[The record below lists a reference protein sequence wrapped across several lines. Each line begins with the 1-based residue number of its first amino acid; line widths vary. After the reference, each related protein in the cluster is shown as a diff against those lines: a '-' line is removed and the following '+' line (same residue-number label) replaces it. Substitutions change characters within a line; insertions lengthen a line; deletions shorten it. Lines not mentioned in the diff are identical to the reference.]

1 VLFITHDL
9 AVVGEIADHVVVMRD
24 GEITVFALNKLTPD
38 QLDYFIGKTINYMFS
53 VPWKESRQLKALIV
67 FDEVHRL
74 LPKYARKTGASVGE
88 GEGYLAVERAC
99 REFRK
104 WGLGLLMI
112 SQVLLDFRG
121 AIRAVIATEA
131 QMRTKYEGD
140 IERIKTK
147 YGWEYSTSVPKLET
161 GAGMVQNP
169 EYNDGKPWFIRF
181 RPLLHDTF
189 RMTEDELSTYGNYMK
204 DIDELRKNVEKLKSR
219 NVDTYDM
226 ELELNLAL
234 EKVKTAQLSMAE
246 TYLESVKSR
255 MKNVK

>member
-1 VLFITHDL
+1 
-9 AVVGEIADHVVVMRD
+9 
-24 GEITVFALNKLTPD
+24 
-38 QLDYFIGKTINYMFS
+38 MFS
-53 VPWKESRQLKALIV
+53 IPWKESRQLKALII

-74 LPKYARKTGASVGE
+74 LPKYIKKSGVEVGE

-112 SQVLLDFRG
+112 SQVLLDFKG

-147 YGWEYSTSVPKLET
+147 YGWEYSTSIAKLET
-161 GAGMVQNP
+161 GAGMIQNP

-189 RMTEDELSTYGNYMK
+189 RLTEEELSAYEDYMK
-204 DIDELRKNVEKLKSR
+204 QIDELDKKVKELKSR

-226 ELELNLAL
+226 ELELSLAL
-234 EKVKTAQLSMAE
+234 EKVKTAQMNMAQ
-246 TYLESVKSR
+246 TYIDSVKSR
-255 MKNVK
+255 VKTVEERS